1 MNKQEKLNLYNE
13 AKEAY
18 LDTYK
23 LKLAKYKEAKEAYY
37 NGQEI
42 MTDYEF
48 DQLEKELGLENKS
61 EVGSK
66 HNPSYTVKHPYI
78 MGSLSKVQIHEV
90 NGKIDWNKHY
100 KEMRK
105 FAFKDCNYIIT
116 PKYDGCSFEIYV
128 KNGNV
133 TISSRGDGNWGKDL
147 KKHLMRFFPNK
158 LFNLSNEFTL
168 RGEVLVKK
176 SIFEK
181 KYSEQFT
188 NPRSF
193 VSGVLNNDYSDD
205 KDFQEKLNDLSVMIY
220 DYRICNDGKW
230 EDYDWTE
237 ILHRI
242 TSDSSFFNED
252 IDIIENM
259 LPNYVKVYPI
269 YKDEDHLKYVYEEFE
284 DYRKECEFALDGFV
298 IKPEQ
303 NHREN
308 NTEERRPKDC
318 VAIKFIPML
327 QETEVVNIT
336 WNLGKTHEFI
346 PIIWTKPVE
355 MDGKMVQKCSG
366 HNLGYLRQKGIT
378 IGAKIIMSLAGDI
391 IPFMYKV
398 TQTNPNGEIPMP
410 TTYGYYEDDIHL
422 MALMEMKDR
431 TRMQFIS
438 SVDSLNIPTIGDQTA
453 KDIWDYLDNSDE
465 MTMEFFDED
474 KKDMPFNILL
484 VSPDEVYFGV
494 GAGKFGQNAKKS
506 FEEIIRNISLVDI
519 IKSCNFPF
527 CGDKVAEQIVNYFL
541 DSNPDFSH
549 LASEGYLWVSN
560 TNSWQYKQLITILN
574 HLGKTFEDFKVTHE
588 EAKKIATNQIPII
601 MTGEPNNYSTK
612 SEFLK
617 CHPEYRNTGSWK
629 EVQIVFTNSMD
640 SNTGKMKKA
649 MEKGI
654 RIELY

>member
-1 MNKQEKLNLYNE
+1 MTHKEKLNLYN
-13 AKEAY
+13 K
-18 LDTYK
+18 
-23 LKLAKYKEAKEAYY
+23 AKEAYY

-61 EVGSK
+61 KVGTK
-66 HNPSYTVKHPYI
+66 HNPSYTVQHPYI
-78 MGSLSKVQIHEV
+78 MGSLSKVQIHEK
-90 NGKIDWNKHY
+90 NGIVDWDKHFAEMSKFTS
-100 KEMRK
+100 KE
-105 FAFKDCNYIIT
+105 CNYIIT
-116 PKYDGCSFEIYV
+116 PKYDGCSFELHVINGMV
-128 KNGNV
+128 K
-133 TISSRGDGNWGKDL
+133 ISSRGDGMWGKDL
-147 KKHLMRFFPNK
+147 KKHLIKFIPNS
-158 LFNLSNEFTL
+158 LLNLAEEFTL

-193 VSGVLNNDYSDD
+193 VSGVLNNDYSSDS
-205 KDFQEKLNDLSVMIY
+205 KFQEKLDDLSLIIY
-220 DYRICNDGKW
+220 DYRIFNDDTNTW

-237 ILHRI
+237 ILYRI
-242 TSDSSFFNED
+242 DSDSSFFASD
-252 IDIIENM
+252 TSIIKNM
-259 LPNYVKVYPI
+259 LPSFFKLYPI
-269 YKDEDHLKYVYEEFE
+269 YKSPTHLEYCYEEFN

-303 NHREN
+303 GFRNGTTTDH
-308 NTEERRPKDC
+308 RPKDC

-346 PIIWTKPVE
+346 PIIWVNPVE
-355 MDGKMVQKCSG
+355 MDGRMVRKCSG
-366 HNLGYLRQKGIT
+366 HNLGYLREKGIT

-431 TRMQFIS
+431 TRMQFLA
-438 SVDSLNIPTIGDQTA
+438 SVTSLNIPTVGGQTA
-453 KDIWDYLDNSDE
+453 KDIWNYLDNNCP
-465 MTMEFFDED
+465 MTLEFFDEMPVE
-474 KKDMPFNILL
+474 MPFNILL
-484 VSPDEVYFGV
+484 CSPEDVYFGV
-494 GAGKFGQNAKKS
+494 GAGKSGQNAKKAY
-506 FEEIIRNISLVDI
+506 EEILKNLTLNDI

-527 CGDKVAEQIVNYFL
+527 CGGKVTEQIVNYFL

-549 LASEGYLWVSN
+549 LAAEGYLWVRD

-574 HLGKTFEDFKVTHE
+574 HLGKTFEDFKVKHE
-588 EAKKIATNQIPII
+588 EKKKIATDQIPVIL
-601 MTGEPNNYSTK
+601 TGEPNGYK
-612 SEFLK
+612 SKGEFLK
-617 CHPEYRNTGSWK
+617 MNPQYRQTGSWK

-640 SNTGKMKKA
+640 SNTGKMKNA
-649 MEKGI
+649 RAKGI